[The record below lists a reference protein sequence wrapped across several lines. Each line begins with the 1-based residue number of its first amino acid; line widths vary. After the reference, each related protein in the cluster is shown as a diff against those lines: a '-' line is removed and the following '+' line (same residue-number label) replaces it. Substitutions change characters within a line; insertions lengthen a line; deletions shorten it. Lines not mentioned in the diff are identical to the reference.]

1 MGITDHL
8 SAADII
14 LDLDATTKA
23 AALQRLAAE
32 AADRLG
38 RPEEEVLEAIQARE
52 RLGSTAL
59 GRGVALPHAR
69 LEGDPH
75 PVVLLARL
83 RRPVEFDARD
93 EEPVDLVILV
103 RWPKPRQRASCRCS
117 RRPAGHC
124 GSRRPSDGCARQRRR
139 RRWWRCW
146 APRPRRGRCDAA
158 RRHHAAGFRDPWQ
171 EAEVRRQ
178 GAGPDLRAISSR
190 HIPEGQPM
198 KRARLSPMRSAD

>member
-103 RWPKPRQRASCRCS
+103 LWPEASPEGFLPMLSETCRS
-117 RRPAGHC
+117 LREPQTLRR
-124 GSRRPSDGCARQRRR
+124 
-139 RRWWRCW
+139 
-146 APRPRRGRCDAA
+146 
-158 RRHHAAGFRDPWQ
+158 
-171 EAEVRRQ
+171 
-178 GAGPDLRAISSR
+178 LRAAAA
-190 HIPEGQPM
+190 PEEVVALLGAPSTP
-198 KRARLSPMRSAD
+198 RAM